1 MLTNT
6 ELKQIEELISEG
18 EKRTS
23 GEIRVHIDNTCEIDP
38 YYRGIQIFH
47 ELKMHKTKER
57 NGVLIYLDFTHKKFA
72 IIGDL
77 GIHEKVGSEFWEN
90 TKTELVKE
98 FKNSNFLN
106 GVCNC
111 VEILSDKLST
121 FFPLK
126 DSDTNELSNEVT
138 TA

>member
-1 MLTNT
+1 M
-6 ELKQIEELISEG
+6 
-18 EKRTS
+18 
-23 GEIRVHIDNTCEIDP
+23 
-38 YYRGIQIFH
+38 
-47 ELKMHKTKER
+47 
-57 NGVLIYLDFTHKKFA
+57 
-72 IIGDL
+72 
-77 GIHEKVGSEFWEN
+77 GSEFWEN